1 LPGLSWAVSPALA
14 QQTIAFPVS
23 APPECTELAQC
34 ENVPTLIENKYQAAL
49 ARIKLARL
57 SGAEPIVAQC
67 KQAVERLKAAT
78 RGKRN
83 VMFALALPRPCKISR
98 VFMYPWPVSN
108 FDYAMDDALDIAMG
122 GGAVQRGSGYGGGG
136 HSYRVARRDKAQ
148 DQLANAAIKAVEEK
162 VPCAREPISRQLFG
176 PYSGCVTCRASK

>member
-1 LPGLSWAVSPALA
+1 MRLLSRLVLHLFAQILEPVQELPFSSSGLSSWAVSPALA

-78 RGKRN
+78 KG
-83 VMFALALPRPCKISR
+83 
-98 VFMYPWPVSN
+98 
-108 FDYAMDDALDIAMG
+108 
-122 GGAVQRGSGYGGGG
+122 
-136 HSYRVARRDKAQ
+136 
-148 DQLANAAIKAVEEK
+148 
-162 VPCAREPISRQLFG
+162 
-176 PYSGCVTCRASK
+176 

>member
-1 LPGLSWAVSPALA
+1 MRMERLRILGVFPWTQLRGGCHALPDCQAYPGRVSPALA

-67 KQAVERLKAAT
+67 KQAVERLKVAT
-78 RGKRN
+78 RG
-83 VMFALALPRPCKISR
+83 
-98 VFMYPWPVSN
+98 
-108 FDYAMDDALDIAMG
+108 
-122 GGAVQRGSGYGGGG
+122 
-136 HSYRVARRDKAQ
+136 
-148 DQLANAAIKAVEEK
+148 
-162 VPCAREPISRQLFG
+162 
-176 PYSGCVTCRASK
+176 

>member
-1 LPGLSWAVSPALA
+1 MPTIETEPIGRPPGLPDTPGLTVSIPAIFLFFWDFHRQIVACGWNASEYWEFLLGLNLEGVVMRFLIAGLILGVSPALA

-23 APPECTELAQC
+23 VPPECTELAQR

-78 RGKRN
+78 RG
-83 VMFALALPRPCKISR
+83 
-98 VFMYPWPVSN
+98 
-108 FDYAMDDALDIAMG
+108 
-122 GGAVQRGSGYGGGG
+122 
-136 HSYRVARRDKAQ
+136 
-148 DQLANAAIKAVEEK
+148 
-162 VPCAREPISRQLFG
+162 
-176 PYSGCVTCRASK
+176 